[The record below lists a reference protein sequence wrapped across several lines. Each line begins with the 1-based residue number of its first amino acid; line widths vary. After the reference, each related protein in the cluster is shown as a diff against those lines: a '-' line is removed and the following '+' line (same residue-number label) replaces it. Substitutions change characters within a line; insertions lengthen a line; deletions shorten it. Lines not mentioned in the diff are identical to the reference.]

1 MKRTYLLRM
10 VFNFLSLI
18 VIVGAMIM
26 YYQGGSFSLP
36 VQIMVG
42 IAVVLAI
49 VSGYFRLKH

>member
-1 MKRTYLLRM
+1 M